1 MALPKNITNQTFI
14 ADEMIYTYPKKRLA
28 GIIVVLAALFV
39 VAVLSIINKGY
50 GYGIG
55 MIAFMIYVSYL
66 TFAQK
71 KSDYRFEFANEKGLR
86 DMKLFY
92 KGREVKLDYRLDR
105 NGRFMWNSRKEVND
119 ISYADGGRMSVYFTR
134 YRVLNFV
141 NAFLDENGL
150 KAEVSY

>member
-39 VAVLSIINKGY
+39 VSVLSIVNKGY

>member
-1 MALPKNITNQTFI
+1 
-14 ADEMIYTYPKKRLA
+14 
-28 GIIVVLAALFV
+28 
-39 VAVLSIINKGY
+39 
-50 GYGIG
+50 